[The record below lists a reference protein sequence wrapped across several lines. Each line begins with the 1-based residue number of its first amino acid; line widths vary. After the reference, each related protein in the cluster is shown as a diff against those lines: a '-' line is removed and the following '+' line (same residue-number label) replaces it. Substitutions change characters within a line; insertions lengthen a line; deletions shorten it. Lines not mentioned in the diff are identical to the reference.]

1 MIPSL
6 DSKDIKHFQ
15 AIVVAVLFYG
25 WALDNKLIVAL
36 NDIGTQQATATE
48 STNESINHIL
58 DYFSTYPNDSTVYR
72 ASNIDLAAHSYL
84 GFHDASNG
92 RIRSGAHI
100 FLAEDK
106 TVPR

>member
-36 NDIGTQQATATE
+36 NDIGTQHTTDTAI
-48 STNESINHIL
+48 TNEAFNHLIDYL
-58 DYFSTYPNDSTVYR
+58 DTYPNYGIVYR
-72 ASNIDLAAHSYL
+72 ASSMLLATH
-84 GFHDASNG
+84 
-92 RIRSGAHI
+92 
-100 FLAEDK
+100 
-106 TVPR
+106 